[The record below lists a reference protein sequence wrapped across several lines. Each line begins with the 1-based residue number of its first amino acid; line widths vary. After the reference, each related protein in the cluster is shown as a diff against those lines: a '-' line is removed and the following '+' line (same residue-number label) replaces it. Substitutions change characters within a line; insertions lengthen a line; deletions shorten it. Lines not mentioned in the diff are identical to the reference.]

1 MAELAN
7 LSPLGQLRAGKL
19 GRRLTNL
26 VIGQILFG
34 ASMAMMIRAGLGT
47 MPWDVLPGGLPLP
60 AAIALM
66 LGGVLGLGTVVYAL
80 AIGPLTQL
88 FLPRLT
94 IELESNPRRP
104 KATSPVTRATIRG
117 MTTPSSAPFEFAGTW
132 PARLIATA
140 IHAGQGL
147 RPDLAELIAL
157 PEADRLREEDPF
169 TDRLIDGFDTRVYV
183 DRSRFEVDL
192 NRDADGA
199 VYRSPAEAWDL
210 KVWHDTELD
219 AANVAASRETHTA
232 FYDELRARLDECAKR
247 GPFVIYD
254 VHSYNH
260 RRDGADR
267 PAAPEAENPE
277 VNVGTGSLNSERFGG
292 VVTAFIGALQAQRV
306 PRGTLDVRE
315 NVRFFGGNLAQ
326 WVHENYPETGIVLAL
341 EFKKTFM
348 DEWSGIPDEEHLG
361 ALNAALRETVPATL
375 AALDKLEAP

>member
-1 MAELAN
+1 MVLLHQNAFTT
-7 LSPLGQLRAGKL
+7 SR
-19 GRRLTNL
+19 
-26 VIGQILFG
+26 
-34 ASMAMMIRAGLGT
+34 GT
-47 MPWDVLPGGLPLP
+47 
-60 AAIALM
+60 
-66 LGGVLGLGTVVYAL
+66 T
-80 AIGPLTQL
+80 
-88 FLPRLT
+88 
-94 IELESNPRRP
+94 
-104 KATSPVTRATIRG
+104 
-117 MTTPSSAPFEFAGTW
+117 SSAPFEFAGTW

-140 IHAGQGL
+140 IHAGHGL
-147 RPDLAELIAL
+147 RPELAELIAL

-219 AANVAASRETHTA
+219 AANVAASREIHTA
-232 FYDELRARLDECAKR
+232 FYDELRARLDECAKH

-267 PAAPEAENPE
+267 PAAPEADNPE

-292 VVTAFIGALQAQRV
+292 IVTAFIGALQAQRV
-306 PRGTLDVRE
+306 PWGTLDVRE
-315 NVRFFGGNLAQ
+315 NVRFFGGHLAQ

-348 DEWSGIPDEEHLG
+348 DEWSGIPDEAHLR